1 MEEGDEE
8 MREDEN
14 VDESAVGEGLEDV
27 ADGSEFEAPEEDV
40 EILETPPPAF
50 MTNRKKKTLKVR
62 EKLDDNFLWRSKR
75 LSSKMQGYKDAAS
88 ASKAKKTDE
97 TKIPDENMENMEVIE
112 EAMPL
117 ALFPP
122 SDSAVAP
129 HLSADILQGI
139 ATGFLQIQPESVST
153 ALLKKDNLDD

>member
-8 MREDEN
+8 MSEDEN
-14 VDESAVGEGLEDV
+14 MDESAIGEVLEDV

-40 EILETPPPAF
+40 EILETPPPVF
-50 MTNRKKKTLKVR
+50 MTDCKKKKTLKVR
-62 EKLDDNFLWRSKR
+62 EKLDDNFLRHSKR

-97 TKIPDENMENMEVIE
+97 TKSPNENIEVID
-112 EAMPL
+112 EASPL
-117 ALFPP
+117 PIIPP
-122 SDSAVAP
+122 SGSAVAP

-139 ATGFLQIQPESVST
+139 ATGFLQIQPESVSA
-153 ALLKKDNLDD
+153 ALLKRDHLDD